1 LGQQLESAFGIT
13 TGDHT
18 GFLGGIFL
26 DHPSAW
32 DSSLDVKPILAFKY
46 FTPTTLMILG
56 TLDTYERHGFLEPL
70 EVETLEITRPIEYGL
85 QWKEADHWF
94 LSDLFL
100 NWQQINTPGNP
111 EIFDYGGVSTF
122 PFNANLDFQLQFHGY
137 HQGGKLFYVGVVNN
151 YVLAMGGEVHDSLV
165 FLGESSL
172 SVFGMLSGNLQG
184 PFLQVTQSQWGE
196 GLYLKGSVTPW
207 NLVELYGMV
216 WAGWNFFSWE
226 GDANYNS
233 QGLDGY
239 YRSDRTYQEL
249 GLKKVIAEDGE
260 ASLEAEIRSDWI
272 DRLWA
277 CSGRLLAKI
286 SFGAD
291 VPIKIKENANEP

>member
-1 LGQQLESAFGIT
+1 
-13 TGDHT
+13 
-18 GFLGGIFL
+18 
-26 DHPSAW
+26 
-32 DSSLDVKPILAFKY
+32 
-46 FTPTTLMILG
+46 
-56 TLDTYERHGFLEPL
+56 
-70 EVETLEITRPIEYGL
+70 
-85 QWKEADHWF
+85 
-94 LSDLFL
+94 
-100 NWQQINTPGNP
+100 
-111 EIFDYGGVSTF
+111 
-122 PFNANLDFQLQFHGY
+122 
-137 HQGGKLFYVGVVNN
+137 
-151 YVLAMGGEVHDSLV
+151 
-165 FLGESSL
+165 
-172 SVFGMLSGNLQG
+172 
-184 PFLQVTQSQWGE
+184 
-196 GLYLKGSVTPW
+196 
-207 NLVELYGMV
+207 MV